1 MNVLCFSFKSK
12 NKGLSSKS
20 KKNYSMGKRKG
31 TIGQTM
37 IYKNKLQRK
46 LKTEKQELK
55 IRGELGCIRR
65 AKLIRKERYCKC
77 IIIISV

>member
-12 NKGLSSKS
+12 NIGVSSKS
-20 KKNYSMGKRKG
+20 KKDNSTGKRKG

-46 LKTEKQELK
+46 LKTEKETRTK
-55 IRGELGCIRR
+55 YRG
-65 AKLIRKERYCKC
+65 
-77 IIIISV
+77 

>member
-20 KKNYSMGKRKG
+20 MGKRKG

-37 IYKNKLQRK
+37 IYKNKLHKLQRK

-55 IRGELGCIRR
+55 IGVNSGASEGLNSSC
-65 AKLIRKERYCKC
+65 
-77 IIIISV
+77 STSDTQH

>member
-12 NKGLSSKS
+12 NKGVSSKS
-20 KKNYSMGKRKG
+20 KKDNSMGKRKG

-46 LKTEKQELK
+46 LKTEK
-55 IRGELGCIRR
+55 
-65 AKLIRKERYCKC
+65 
-77 IIIISV
+77 

>member
-1 MNVLCFSFKSK
+1 MLRMITLGF
-12 NKGLSSKS
+12 
-20 KKNYSMGKRKG
+20 SMGKRKA

-55 IRGELGCIRR
+55 IGGELRCIGRDTQF
-65 AKLIRKERYCKC
+65 LLY
-77 IIIISV
+77 

>member
-1 MNVLCFSFKSK
+1 MYYVFSLKSK

-20 KKNYSMGKRKG
+20 KKNYSMGKRKA

-55 IRGELGCIRR
+55 IGGELRCIGR
-65 AKLIRKERYCKC
+65 AKQFLLY
-77 IIIISV
+77 

>member
-20 KKNYSMGKRKG
+20 KKDYAMDKRKA

-37 IYKNKLQRK
+37 IYKNKLHKLQRK
-46 LKTEKQELK
+46 
-55 IRGELGCIRR
+55 IGGELRCIGRS
-65 AKLIRKERYCKC
+65 KQFLLY
-77 IIIISV
+77 

>member
-12 NKGLSSKS
+12 NKGLISMS
-20 KKNYSMGKRKG
+20 KKNYSMGKRKV

-37 IYKNKLQRK
+37 IYKNKLQRN

-55 IRGELGCIRR
+55 IGG
-65 AKLIRKERYCKC
+65 
-77 IIIISV
+77 

>member
-1 MNVLCFSFKSK
+1 MNVLCFSLKSK

-20 KKNYSMGKRKG
+20 KKNYSMGKRKE
-31 TIGQTM
+31 TM

-55 IRGELGCIRR
+55 IGGELRCIGR
-65 AKLIRKERYCKC
+65 AKQFLLY
-77 IIIISV
+77 

>member
-20 KKNYSMGKRKG
+20 KNDYSMGKRKG

-37 IYKNKLQRK
+37 IYKNKLHKLQRK
-46 LKTEKQELK
+46 LKTEKQEHK
-55 IRGELGCIRR
+55 IGDELRCIGR
-65 AKLIRKERYCKC
+65 AKQFLLY
-77 IIIISV
+77 